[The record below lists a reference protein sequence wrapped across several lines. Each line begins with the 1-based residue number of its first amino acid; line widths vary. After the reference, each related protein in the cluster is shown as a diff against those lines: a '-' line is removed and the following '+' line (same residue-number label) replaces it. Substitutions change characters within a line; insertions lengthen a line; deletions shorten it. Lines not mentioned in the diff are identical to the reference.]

1 MWRKGAS
8 LLSAAS
14 VAGLCLAV
22 FPDAVSARAAAIAAL
37 CLALWLTEAVPAF
50 VPTLILLVATPLA
63 LGDIAAGFTLR
74 DVLGWTADPVL
85 LLFFGGFVLGE
96 AASEHGIDRALAAA
110 AVRAARGRAR
120 ALVALFGLTTA
131 FLSMWMSNIAAA
143 ALMIAALRPMLG
155 LDERVRRALLV
166 AVALG
171 ANLGGMATP
180 IGSGPNAIAV
190 AATPPD
196 HPVSFAAW
204 MAFAVPL
211 TLAALA
217 VATLLVIV
225 RHDVR
230 GGVPAAA
237 PDDEPRPAERPRT
250 VALLG
255 AVAVLVWLT
264 EPLHGVPA
272 ALVSLAL
279 AVVLFGTGLVP
290 APRLR
295 GVDWGTLLLIGG
307 GVALG
312 RLVEHAGLLHRLA
325 PMLDHRDG
333 LDVAFVGG
341 LLLASA
347 ALSSV
352 MSNTAT
358 ATLLIPLATTA
369 SPDGPALPLLVA
381 LAASF
386 GMPFVIS
393 TPPNAMVVGAGVRA
407 VDLLVPGLLL
417 LVGGVL
423 ALTLTG
429 PGVLGWFG
437 YPIG

>member
-1 MWRKGAS
+1 MIRSALTLLGAAA
-8 LLSAAS
+8 LSGA
-14 VAGLCLAV
+14 CLAAI
-22 FPDAVSARAAAIAAL
+22 PDARPARAAAIAAF
-37 CLALWLTEAVPAF
+37 CLVLWLAEAVPPF
-50 VPTLILLVATPLA
+50 VPTLLLLVLTPLA
-63 LGDIAAGFTLR
+63 LGGLGEGFGLR

-96 AASEHGIDRALAAA
+96 AASEHGIDRALAAGA
-110 AVRAARGRAR
+110 IRAARGRAR
-120 ALVALFGLTTA
+120 ALVALIAVTTA

-180 IGSGPNAIAV
+180 IGSGPNAIAI
-190 AATPPD
+190 AAMPPD
-196 HPVSFAAW
+196 HPISFAAW

-211 TLAALA
+211 TLLTLT
-217 VATLLVIV
+217 VATLLVFV

-230 GGVPAAA
+230 GEVPATA
-237 PDDEPRPAERPRT
+237 PDDDPHPAERPRT

-255 AVAVLVWLT
+255 AAAVLAWLT
-264 EPLHGVPA
+264 EPIHGVPSA
-272 ALVSLAL
+272 IVSLAL
-279 AVVLFGTGLVP
+279 AAALFATGLLP
-290 APRLR
+290 AARVR
-295 GVDWGTLLLIGG
+295 NVDWGTLILIAGG
-307 GVALG
+307 IALG
-312 RLVEHAGLLHRLA
+312 RLVEHAGLLHRIA
-325 PMLDHRDG
+325 PLLDGDG
-333 LDVAFVGG
+333 VPDAAFLGG

-347 ALSSV
+347 LLSAV

-393 TPPNAMVVGAGVRA
+393 TPPNAMVVGAGVRSA
-407 VDLLVPGLLL
+407 DLLVPGLVLL
-417 LVGGVL
+417 AGGVVAL
-423 ALTLTG
+423 AVTG
-429 PGVLGWFG
+429 PVVLSWFG